1 MSGHSKWS
9 TIKRQKGVADA
20 KKGQAFTKL
29 AKNITLAVQAGGGAD
44 PAMNFK
50 LRMAIDKAREVS
62 MPNDNIE
69 RAIKRGTGEGKEAI
83 KAVTYEGYGP
93 SGSAFIIDAVTDN
106 SNRTLQSIRNIFNKN
121 GGRMG
126 EQGSVA
132 WMFDSRGQ
140 ILVENSAFAKATADR
155 QAGTDELT
163 IQLIDQ
169 GVEDVRESEE
179 GLEIYT
185 TPNDLE
191 KIKKFIEHQGIQV
204 LSAEN
209 IMTPQQ
215 SVNLSDEDS
224 STVQILTDLL
234 NDDDDVVNVHTNV
247 WKF

>member
-1 MSGHSKWS
+1 MRRVFCYNNNMSGHSKWS

-29 AKNITLAVQAGGGAD
+29 AKNITMAVQTGGGAD

-62 MPNDNIE
+62 MPNDNID

-93 SGSAFIIDAVTDN
+93 NGSAFIIDAVTDN

-132 WMFDSRGQ
+132 WMFESRGQ
-140 ILVENSAFAKATADR
+140 ILVEKQS
-155 QAGTDELT
+155 GTDELSL
-163 IQLIDQ
+163 QLIDQ
-169 GVEDVRESEE
+169 GVEDVQESEE

-185 TPNDLE
+185 APNDLE
-191 KIKKFIEHQGIQV
+191 KIKKFIEQQGLKV
-204 LSAEN
+204 LSADN
-209 IMTPQQ
+209 IMKPQQ
-215 SVNLSDEDS
+215 SITLSAEDN
-224 STVQILTDLL
+224 TIVQTLTDAL
-234 NDDDDVVNVHTNV
+234 NDDDDVVSVHTNL
-247 WKF
+247 